1 MSELTFN
8 IADYR
13 AVGRVRTHDDRGP
26 AVRERNG
33 LAVVSSNTYP
43 REYHQNWL
51 ETAPAV
57 VDIRSA
63 GDSHRSIPR
72 RGKVLRFSNPASH
85 RLYMM
90 PAQHEAAMS
99 VDDDPGPLVA

>member
-1 MSELTFN
+1 MSELTLN

-13 AVGRVRTHDDRGP
+13 TLRRVGGEDRGA

-33 LAVVSSNTYP
+33 LIVLSSKSDS
-43 REYHQNWL
+43 REYETAWL
-51 ETAPAV
+51 EARPVV
-57 VDIRSA
+57 VDIRSVREP
-63 GDSHRSIPR
+63 HRSIPR
-72 RGKVLRFSNPASH
+72 RGKVLRFSNPSSH

-90 PAQHEAAMS
+90 PAHDDSATS

>member
-13 AVGRVRTHDDRGP
+13 PLGQLTIHDRGP
-26 AVRERNG
+26 IFRERSG
-33 LAVVSSNTYP
+33 MVVVSSNSDLSRP
-43 REYHQNWL
+43 GRNWV

-57 VDIRSA
+57 VEIRSA
-63 GDSHRSIPR
+63 SDSHRSIPR

-90 PAQHEAAMS
+90 PVQHDAGMPA
-99 VDDDPGPLVA
+99 DDDPGPLVA

>member
-1 MSELTFN
+1 MNELTFN

-13 AVGRVRTHDDRGP
+13 TLGRVKAHDRGP

-33 LAVVSSNTYP
+33 LVVVSSNSEL
-43 REYHQNWL
+43 REHGRNWM
-51 ETAPAV
+51 ETAPVV

-90 PAQHEAAMS
+90 PAQPDTAMS
-99 VDDDPGPLVA
+99 ADDDPGPLVA